1 MSPLESALGVAFT
14 DAALLELALSHRS
27 WAFEAGGAPTNERLE
42 FLGDAVLGLVVTDRV
57 YRSLPDAA
65 EGRLAKLR
73 AATVNT
79 QSLAGVAR
87 ELGLG
92 SAVKL
97 GRGEEQSGG
106 RDKDSIL
113 ADTLEAVIGAVYI
126 DQGLDVA
133 SDLVHRLF
141 DTMVDELVR
150 SKDALDHKTS
160 LQELSAAELQTLPTY
175 ELSEDGPD
183 HEKRFTARAVVAGE
197 VLGSGE
203 GRSKKEAE
211 QAAAREAL
219 AALATRVVASEGR

>member
-1 MSPLESALGVAFT
+1 MTPLESALGVTFH
-14 DAALLELALSHRS
+14 DAALLDLALSHRS
-27 WAFEAGGAPTNERLE
+27 WAFEAGGLATNERLE
-42 FLGDAVLGLVVTDRV
+42 FLGDAVLGLVITDRV
-57 YRSLPDAA
+57 YGALPDAA

-79 QSLAGVAR
+79 QSLAGIAR
-87 ELGLG
+87 QLGLG
-92 SAVKL
+92 SVVKL

-126 DQGLDVA
+126 DQGMDVA
-133 SDLVHRLF
+133 SELVHRLF
-141 DTMVDELVR
+141 DNLVDELAR

-160 LQELSAAELQTLPTY
+160 LQELSAAELQTLPSY

-183 HEKRFTARAVVAGE
+183 HEKRFTARAVVNGE
-197 VLGSGE
+197 VLGAGE

-219 AALATRVVASEGR
+219 AALAARVGVAEGR